1 MSTGLKAPA
10 KPNTGLVWTGHY
22 MEPLPTGDTHNTMRL
37 GSATTRRM
45 KSTTQTPYRKK
56 LQCRPQWSRMMKSTC
71 FPTSALGFYNV
82 QWSSAPLPWSQHGMT
97 SFFKALW
104 KDNEHRSSSGQLQ
117 MPGHGH
123 GPDNKHGCP
132 HRKRHRVYSS
142 LGVRHR
148 CFGTRVGCKCT
159 W

>member
-1 MSTGLKAPA
+1 MDRTLHGAPTNWGHTQYYETGERYYKE
-10 KPNTGLVWTGHY
+10 NEEHHT
-22 MEPLPTGDTHNTMRL
+22 DTISQEIAM
-37 GSATTRRM
+37 
-45 KSTTQTPYRKK
+45 QTPMVSNDEEYMLSNIGIGLLQRTVK
-56 LQCRPQWSRMMKSTC
+56 LST
-71 FPTSALGFYNV
+71 FALVTAWDDVF
-82 QWSSAPLPWSQHGMT
+82 
-97 SFFKALW
+97 FFKALW

-123 GPDNKHGCP
+123 GPDNRHGCP